1 MLDNTLW
8 RGQVADPEKVATD
21 EGTKALY
28 DVVAAAKANPNVEM
42 HSLMLADGLTI
53 IRKK

>member
-8 RGQVADPEKVATD
+8 KGSVADPEKVASD
-21 EGTKALY
+21 KMTKALY
-28 DVVAAAKANPNVEM
+28 DVVAEAKSNADVET
-42 HSLMLADGLTI
+42 HSLMLADGFTI